1 MIRMGLDGST
11 TSSGWCIFDDD
22 KLIHYD
28 KIVITDKDLKWRE
41 RIVIMMQKVAT
52 IAQKYN
58 VEEICVEIPVK
69 SLANVNT
76 LEQLFSLHG
85 AILGMASALHI
96 KFTPIDVATWRSYT
110 GISEGIPR
118 KEKNKRFILKER
130 SIKLANEL
138 YNLDLKW
145 ISKTSKLNDD
155 DISDAILIAHTVIH
169 KE

>member
-1 MIRMGLDGST
+1 MGLDGST
-11 TSSGWCIFDDD
+11 KSSGWCIFDDD

-52 IAQKYN
+52 IAQRYN

-130 SIKLANEL
+130 SVKLANEL

-145 ISKTSKLNDD
+145 ILKTSKLNDD